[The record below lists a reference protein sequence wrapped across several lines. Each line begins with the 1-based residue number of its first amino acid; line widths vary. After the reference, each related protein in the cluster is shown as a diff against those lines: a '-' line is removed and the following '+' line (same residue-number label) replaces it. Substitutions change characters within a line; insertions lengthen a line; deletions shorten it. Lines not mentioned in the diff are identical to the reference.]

1 MVGLGKMSNKDLG
14 SELRAPLINQYM
26 RIYQEEAEEFGDTAE
41 AVAQAMARLDEVR
54 AEGVEQVHHKD
65 LS

>member
-1 MVGLGKMSNKDLG
+1 
-14 SELRAPLINQYM
+14 M